1 MTHDIDGWEK
11 KVTAAAEHAAKVY
24 NDELDRL
31 EKQLGK
37 IEKHDDRIVARV
49 ERQVARDAKFAMHHI
64 EYLERVI
71 DREAKRVDHAYDR
84 IAAKQARGASE
95 EALNRAAEHAV
106 KVEAD
111 AEKHVERVIDH
122 VAAGIIRDAK
132 SAARHILKG
141 LEKLDLDEEE
151 LDEDVEADADKV
163 AKALADVVK
172 KADA

>member
-1 MTHDIDGWEK
+1 
-11 KVTAAAEHAAKVY
+11 
-24 NDELDRL
+24 
-31 EKQLGK
+31 
-37 IEKHDDRIVARV
+37 
-49 ERQVARDAKFAMHHI
+49 
-64 EYLERVI
+64 
-71 DREAKRVDHAYDR
+71 
-84 IAAKQARGASE
+84 
-95 EALNRAAEHAV
+95 
-106 KVEAD
+106 
-111 AEKHVERVIDH
+111 VERVIDH